1 MMSWEAVIRLTNQV
15 RTVAEPLE
23 TCRKARREMAR
34 TARTE

>member
-1 MMSWEAVIRLTNQV
+1 MMILEAVMRLTNQA

-34 TARTE
+34 TVRTE

>member
-1 MMSWEAVIRLTNQV
+1 LMSWEAVIRFTNQE

-23 TCRKARREMAR
+23 TCKKASREMAR